1 MSLPFSHLS
10 LEEILNHVA
19 EQMES
24 KQGMPSKDIKTVI
37 AWILCFLAASISSA
51 GGVGGGPLFL
61 LILNLVAGLQIRTAA
76 SFSAFMVAGGS
87 LTTVIYNLFLE
98 TSLIDYEIALLSQ
111 PCLLLGVGVGVFFN
125 ILFPEWLIT
134 VLFAAF
140 LAFSTFKTCSAGVK
154 YWKDETEEIRRSRD
168 CGEDELRLEV
178 ATVMDGEIV
187 CATVDNRWAKLVILV
202 LVWLSFF
209 GLHVL
214 LGNKDGQS
222 IIHIKPCAVGYWL
235 ITLSQI
241 PLAIGFTAY
250 ILYARHRL
258 CNEDHHEDKRIKNIV
273 GQNGISTQPKFIFP
287 VAALLSG
294 IIGGLLGIG
303 GGLLINP
310 VLLQIGVPPQRTAAT
325 TCFMVLFSSS
335 LSSAQY
341 LILGMKGVK
350 QALVYAQ
357 LCIVGSALGL
367 IMMQR
372 VVIKS
377 GRASLIVF
385 MVSIVMALSTI
396 SITSFGAI
404 DVLRDYS
411 AGKNMGFKL
420 PC

>member
-1 MSLPFSHLS
+1 MSQPFGHLS

-24 KQGMPSKDIKTVI
+24 MQGMSSKDIKTVI
-37 AWILCFLAASISSA
+37 AWILLFLAASISSA
-51 GGVGGGPLFL
+51 GRSGWWPLFL
-61 LILNLVAGLQIRTAA
+61 PILRNLLQACKSGQQPPSQPSWSLEGLSPLSYITSSQ
-76 SFSAFMVAGGS
+76 GP
-87 LTTVIYNLFLE
+87 
-98 TSLIDYEIALLSQ
+98 SLIDYEITLLSQ
-111 PCLLLGVGVGVFFN
+111 PCLLLGVSVGVFFN
-125 ILFPEWLIT
+125 IMFPEWLIT

-140 LAFSTFKTCSAGVK
+140 PGFFYIQDMQCWCKTLEK
-154 YWKDETEEIRRSRD
+154 NETEEIRRRD
-168 CGEDELRLEV
+168 CGDDEVSLEV
-178 ATVMDGEIV
+178 ATAMDVEIV
-187 CATVDNRWAKLVILV
+187 CATVGTPWAKLVILV
-202 LVWLSFF
+202 FVWLSFF

-214 LGNKDGQS
+214 LADNDGQ
-222 IIHIKPCAVGYWL
+222 
-235 ITLSQI
+235 
-241 PLAIGFTAY
+241 
-250 ILYARHRL
+250 
-258 CNEDHHEDKRIKNIV
+258 NNIV
-273 GQNGISTQPKFIFP
+273 NQNGISTQPKFIFP

-294 IIGGLLGIG
+294 IVGGLLGIG

-310 VLLQIGVPPQRTAAT
+310 VLLQIGVPPQTTAAT

-335 LSSAQY
+335 MSSAQY

-367 IMMQR
+367 IMMER

-404 DVLRDYS
+404 DVWSDYTD
-411 AGKNMGFKL
+411 GKNMGFKL